1 MNAVLQVRFFSLLK
15 SFVIGAFLVA
25 GISLSAQTTY
35 EWVGG
40 NSAWTT
46 AANWSSIPGGN
57 PRTTPAVTDI
67 LLFNNG
73 ATNTVTAVPTQTIG
87 QLLIS
92 NNTTITLQAATTNT
106 LTITPGTGNTG
117 LQVASGSSLSNTAAS
132 IMSITSTNSAQVIDI
147 SGTLTWLGGTFLAS
161 GNTLNISGTINQT
174 TGTITSG
181 AVAGTVVNLSGTWN
195 QNSGTTTLLGG
206 TISGTMNVLAGTLNM
221 NNATYPTTI
230 TSLGIINHTGG
241 TITGTAA
248 GLSFA
253 SGSNYNYLAT
263 GALTI
268 PVATWDTNSNVNITG
283 ITSAATIGGISTQSF
298 GNFNYNCTSQGNVV
312 ASLNSTTSTVNFTV
326 KGNFNVQSTGAGTGS
341 LSFKTNTG
349 AVTATVNGLFSVTGG
364 TVNACT
370 AATTALTLN
379 LNGGYSQSGGT
390 FNSSTA
396 NIACTINISGSFDQS
411 GGVFTRTVGT
421 TLTTI
426 IFTGVGDFTIS
437 GGTHTNTLFNYN
449 VAANGNLTLQN
460 NLVLAN
466 SRSFTVAANGRLNFG
481 TYNISGVTST
491 TFSVASGGTI
501 SLGDQ
506 LGITTSGATGNV
518 QTNTRTFTVGANFI
532 YAGTNGQVTGNALPV
547 TNTGYIQ
554 IDLQDNSDQ
563 ITFTNTA
570 FSGLGVNVR
579 LRSGSLANA
588 ITFTNTT
595 NSILTYEGV
604 AAQTT
609 TDNEFPATNGPRSLV
624 INNPNGVTL
633 HAPRSTNTGP
643 TNTFTLT
650 SGTLNTTLTNILTV
664 SNAIVGAVVGG
675 SESSYV
681 NGPLIR
687 AINAA
692 GQYNFPVGD
701 GAVYGGYSM
710 LTTAAASGVSLRT
723 QFVNAASGGTAG
735 LGLSSIEDYHWLV
748 ERTAG
753 TTSVTYTPTLTISGL
768 VVDSRVG
775 YSKTITGAYENA
787 GGTGIGASITAAT
800 SQTISTADQNAYY
813 TIGTTGALSGTQT
826 AYTTLTSIATALQ
839 TMIVTGNVIFELP
852 TSYSGEPAYPVVF
865 TQFAEDGSGPYN
877 VTIRPE
883 TGSTNFLTAG
893 TPGTGNP
900 LINLNGIDRLTIDG
914 RAGGSGSN
922 VWTFRN
928 TQTAA
933 TVGPTFQFINDATF
947 NTLTYL
953 TVEGQNITGSSGTI
967 LFSTAAG
974 LSLGN
979 SNNTISYCDI
989 RENTATGTTP
999 ANGIYSLG
1007 TASIINSS
1015 NTITNNKI
1023 YNNFVAGIAGAGVW
1037 IGANNTNWTITDN
1050 HFYQTAARTGTGA
1063 VTRYAIYI
1071 NNTGTGSDNYTIE
1084 NNFIGGSEAN
1094 ALGDPYTITGTV
1106 AQSFHAIY
1114 VNVSTTATNTVISGN
1129 TIRNFTLGHGSTTAT
1144 SVLFAGVYSNNGTQ
1158 QIFDNTIGST
1168 NGTNVITISSTGTS
1182 TSNHIYG
1189 IYIGAGVDTIY
1200 NNTIAG
1206 IRLPNTTGLSGIT
1219 GIYLGSTGNAFVN
1232 NNTIRG
1238 LYSGYTSTGANQVR
1252 GIATSTSGI
1261 NTITNNT
1268 IYDLTSSSGY
1278 TGTGTSAA
1286 VIGIHEV
1293 STSSSTTATQTVSG
1307 NIIYDLSSIYSAG
1320 NSITVTGIHC
1330 SNPTSTTNLA
1340 PRING
1345 NFVHSLSLSSTNVSS
1360 TIIGINALSGLGFY
1374 TNNMIRLG
1382 IDSAGAAITTPYLI
1396 YGIFNASGTAGNLF
1410 YYNSVYVGGTGVAS
1424 GTNNTYSFYKSA
1436 ANSSIDIRNNILIN
1450 ARSNAGGTAAH
1461 YAMGFAVLHTSSL
1474 TSNNN
1479 LFNTSGTGGA
1489 VGLMVTTPYTT
1500 LNDWQ
1505 TGTSKDISSI
1515 YGVAGFINPTGNAA
1529 SVDLHINTSNPTQV
1543 EGAADSSV
1551 GPNIDID
1558 GDPRFG
1564 NVGYTGSGT
1573 NSDIGAD
1580 EGEFIPQDATPPLI
1594 VYTSIPTQTS
1604 FVAPTLSATITDA
1617 NAVDVATGFAPRIYF
1632 KRSTDAN
1639 EFNNNT
1645 SGSDGWKYVES
1656 TTGSSPFSLTL
1667 DYTLLNGGTGV
1678 LGGDEIMY
1686 FVVAQDTSDN
1696 VAINSGDFAAA
1707 PSNIQLTGAA
1717 FPISGTVK
1725 SYIIN
1730 VLSNTVTVGTG
1741 GDYLSLT
1748 NDGGLFQTINTG
1760 ALSTDLEV
1768 EIISDLTSETGT
1780 HPLNQWTEILGSG
1793 YTLTIRPDAAV
1804 ARTISGVYAG
1814 SLIRLDGADRT
1825 IIDGSFSGSGKYLII
1840 ANTNPTV
1847 SASSALQFLNEA
1859 TNDTIRNCVLR
1870 ASTTSGTNG
1879 VVVFGLSAAGT
1890 TGNSNNMIDNCD
1902 IHENGSALP
1911 ANGIYSAGTAGRIN
1925 SNNTIS
1931 NNNIFNYFLNAATA
1945 TAGIN
1950 IGANTSA
1957 WTIIGN
1963 KFYQE
1968 ATRALS
1974 TAPQPHSAI
1983 YINNTSGVNF
1993 TITDNIIGGNA
2004 ADGTGTMTYNNTGA
2018 SNFSAIHLLIGASPQ
2033 SLVQNNTITNISY
2046 TTVSAGTSAQGSFSA
2061 IYLGASA
2068 GALVKGNTIGA
2079 ASGTGA
2085 ISVTVN
2091 TNNGGIINGIKSDA
2105 SGANAVSIEDNIIGG
2120 MSATGTGTNNGIN
2133 LYGIHFTA
2141 GNQLLVKS
2149 NLIGSASTANS
2160 MQVNGTASSNGSIMG
2175 GIYGVTSVTNV
2186 VNTIQDNTIYNLTNN
2201 NTGTASRVFGV
2212 YGTFSSNSNRYYV
2225 TGNTVRDLKTTA
2237 STSTGTGVSASVIG
2251 VGISTTNGGELS
2263 VSGNTVHSLSN
2274 TGSANATVLGIYFSG
2289 GSSTSNGVEGNLV
2302 HSLTP
2307 ATGSSANVI
2316 GIQYAAG
2323 AGTMRNNM
2331 VRLGIDAAGDD
2342 ISQAHTLY
2350 GIDLASTSA
2359 TNIYHNSV
2367 YIGGAVTGTTALN
2380 SNAFRRTAI
2389 SGTINIQNNIFM
2401 NARTQSS
2408 GGKHYCIYT
2417 PNITTFTSNYNILY
2431 ALGTG
2436 TYTGLFNTTDQ
2447 ATLNDWRTA
2456 TTNRDLNSSACDPGF
2471 ENATGDATDVDLH
2484 LNTATG
2490 TAAEGRG
2497 NPAALS
2503 PAVTLDFDGETRDTP
2518 AAGTVDVGADA
2529 GDYIGLAGPDLVA
2542 DANGET
2548 TLATCQGN
2556 SVTFTVVATGGS
2568 VCGAWEY
2575 SWYNGS
2581 LYWDGSDFT
2590 SAIPVFNTAWDV
2602 IVVSAISTGGT
2613 YTAGAKCSGDTENCI
2628 ATSFDT
2634 VVITLQTSPATLTS
2648 AIGIPANGLNHYIQ
2662 LNWPS
2667 ASGATSYEV
2676 EYSTN
2681 GSTWNSLYTG
2691 TDLSYNHNTGDS
2703 PNAPYY
2709 YRVRSV
2715 FGSQPCSWTEATNP
2729 IYTAADVPAVPA
2741 LSNATPYTIDL
2752 TLQTETPVA
2761 NPTSTTYSIRN
2772 ATTNQFVQA
2781 DGSLGATEVFQT
2793 QAAWGTVT
2801 VTGLIPNTNYCF
2813 YARAK
2818 NNDGDIREG
2827 VGSNVLPVETFT
2839 TNANFNTSGS
2849 APTNVFWSPASCTTG
2864 GLVYSASGGCTDGY
2878 VGKTDATT
2886 TAFGCFLRT
2895 PEANC
2900 TGQTSA
2906 KIFFDVSH
2914 SYFATQPNDRI
2925 RMYMWADGEYKTLAC
2940 TSIKID
2946 GVEVGYVDGTVRS
2959 FSFSELRNCKSVEAT
2974 FDLSTT
2980 VNKSN
2985 ILFYIEPNNAY
2996 TTSNVFSV
3004 VLDNISVFG
3013 GAPTACFSTAPLILN
3028 GGYTVGTGGDFPSLT
3043 NNGGLFEAINMATLS
3058 GNVTATVISDL
3069 TSESGTH
3076 ALNQWNES
3084 GAGNYTLKLR
3094 PSDDTN
3100 RAISGTYAGANAAL
3114 AGLFRIN
3121 GADRF
3126 IIDGRDPADL
3136 EAGGR
3141 HLTFSNLSAT
3151 NSAFN
3156 STFNFINDAV
3166 GDTLRYINIEGATTG
3181 ATSSNINGVV
3191 RFSTASAGGNDNI
3204 SVDNCHIRDV
3214 SGSLPVN
3221 AIYASGTAGQLNSG
3235 VSITNNEIYNFW
3247 GAGANPSN
3255 GILIASGNTDWTIS
3269 GNSFYQT
3276 ASRVG
3281 GGTIIHY
3288 GIQIDNST
3296 NGNNFV
3302 VENNSIGGGAAGAAG
3317 TAWTVTGTAQVGFIG
3332 ISLNIMTSAT
3342 SLVQGNKVANFD
3354 INSTRVSAFP
3364 TNTFTGIL
3372 SASNGAVTIDNNIIG
3387 SGTGNGSITIN
3398 NASTNNATSVVAG
3411 IGHSTSTGDVNIT
3424 NNVIGSFTL
3433 NSTSNYPVTFNG
3445 IRYAQGGSSSSRT
3458 ISGNLIG
3465 SLTTANSINV
3475 NTGSN
3480 ISAVQDVVG
3489 ILMTGGANAVSITNN
3504 TIANLHNNRPST
3516 NPGQIIGISSPFATN
3531 TITGNTIYNLTTT
3544 SNNTGTGASSA
3555 VAGIVLN
3562 ATSASGHTISQNT
3575 IYALKKSSGT
3585 TANSIVG
3592 IYYGGSTGANSHV
3605 SRNLIHSL
3613 SSSATGALVSG
3624 IYMGAGSVTV
3634 SNNMIRLGLDETG
3647 ADITTAITF
3656 QGIVKDNTSTNNFV
3670 YYNSVYIGGSGVVST
3685 ASPTYAFRRMQTN
3698 TNDNVRNNIFYN
3710 ARSNDTTG
3718 GSHYGVFLNNSTTL
3732 VMSHNLIYTNGTG
3745 GLFGRIGTTDYA
3757 TLSAWAA
3764 TGFGT
3769 STVSAD
3775 PQFVAPAAATPDLNL
3790 ITGSANPAESGADP
3804 IAGIEDDYTATGVRT
3819 GYPQSNTYGG
3829 GTAPDM
3835 GADETDMIPVDVTAP
3850 AVIINTAIP
3859 AQTTVCGT
3867 TLNLT
3872 VTATVTDGQSG
3883 VDTGSL
3889 APTLW
3894 WRLSTGTY
3902 ASLLPAS
3909 VAGNVYTYNLTITG
3923 IDVGDIYEYYVA
3935 AQDLEGNIGYSHQ
3948 DGSSPVHTDVSTTPS
3963 TLNGAPATFSVI
3975 DATPLFGTVTVGTS
3989 GDYTSL
3995 TKSDGLF
4002 RAIFDNGL
4010 SGDLRVEIIS
4020 NTTEDGN
4027 FPLYNWAEYCGSNY
4041 RVTIVPN
4048 AATERVL
4055 SGSLMGMGL
4064 IPIYASRVTI
4074 DGRFNG
4080 SGRYLKF
4087 ENTYTGTGG
4096 SENSTFRFGSGTALA
4111 SSDTLR
4117 YCEVVGNT
4125 TKTAGAVV
4133 HMHNISGLV
4142 IENNLLH
4149 GGGSWAMNII
4159 RSDAS
4164 NTITIKNNEIYN
4176 FLGWSGG
4183 ISTRSYGILV
4193 PSGNGSNWNIQDNS
4207 IYNTGINGQNVQTAL
4222 AFNPGSSSSN
4232 NNIRRNWIGGS
4243 SAQCGTGGSVAFWG
4257 NSYTTTSC
4265 SEVRIIGIEANASQV
4280 LLDSNNV
4287 TNIYIQGCDYVG
4299 FVGMHIQGATA
4310 ASVTNNVFGT
4320 GTDGQPDNTKIIRVA
4335 GGGCTTC
4342 AGPGYIYG
4350 IWNQSSSSTTTT
4362 YDKNDFYYLWQS
4374 GAYWGGA
4381 VQCLVHQAA
4390 SPVIVTNNR
4399 INGAQAAGLGLA
4411 NSFGIRIEPTANT
4424 SGNVIEDNMIAGPY
4438 INGGQNLGNDP
4449 SAYSANIGIGIR
4461 MLSSRT
4467 VSGSIARNVI
4477 WDMRNGEVGGYGAT
4491 EGIFINGNG
4500 GGNGNWDILNNQIT
4514 LKNNGSTANC
4524 VGLYGIDVQL
4534 NSSSSTNINYN
4545 TVYISGSN
4553 GGTGFT
4559 GADFS
4564 SYGYLRLPNGTGNTA
4579 GDAVSMRNNIFINW
4593 RLVSTTA
4600 VSGHYAIANLGTSNF
4615 STNFNVSDYNFLAVA
4630 DGTKSYMGVWG
4641 TTNQLTFAN
4650 WKSASSKDANS
4661 YSATYTAGSSNFG
4674 SGVLNADNLFLNPLS
4689 DLHLNDADGQSYL
4702 FVSNRATPISLT
4714 TDFDGETRDSSTP
4727 DIGADE
4733 YSAPCVTP
4741 VITAEPLATQQVCV
4755 GGTPTNLTVTAT
4767 GASSYQWFSNT
4778 TNSNT
4783 GGTNLGSGSGAQ
4795 TATFTPPT
4803 SSAGTLYYYVEVT
4816 GTCPT
4821 PDVSAVATVTVIQSP
4836 AITVYIPL
4844 SFVNTIC
4851 EGSSTSFGVTATGG
4865 GTLSYLWE
4873 VSTNGGGSW
4882 STVANAAPYSGIGT
4896 NTLSISNTPVGLN
4909 GYLYRVTVTN
4919 SCSSVTST
4927 NGTLNVNAAPAI
4939 TAEPLETQSVCQS
4952 SSPSDL
4958 TVTATG
4964 YSLTYQ
4970 WYSNTTDSNSGGT
4983 NLGSGSGAQTATFT
4997 PPTSTLGTTYYYVVV
5012 SSLCGEPLASEASE
5026 VIVAAP
5032 FSILTEPITTQT
5044 VCQNDDASEIS
5055 VEADGGT
5062 LTYQWYSNTT
5072 DSNSGG
5078 TSLGAGAQSPFYT
5091 PSTSTAGTTYYYAVV
5106 TGGCGSPLVS
5116 ETSEVIVNST
5126 VAPSVSIAADPGSV
5140 ICDGTS
5146 VTFTATP
5153 SNGGSSPVYQWKVNG
5168 NNVGTNSTTYT
5179 TSSLNNGD
5187 VVTCEMTGNAPCVTS
5202 GTVASN
5208 QITMTV
5214 NPEPEVYAGTD
5225 MTTCITV
5232 PITFANGALA
5242 EYTSSILWTHNGTGT
5257 LTNAGTLTP
5266 TYTAATGETSVTFT
5280 LTGNA
5285 IGLCDPGADVVVLT
5299 ITSTTYYQDG
5309 DGDGFGNPSV
5319 SVAACS
5325 PPEGYVDNNLDF
5337 CDTNPVYNPNTQWW
5351 ADLDGDGFGGFI
5363 FASGDL
5369 GGGCDNP
5376 MPGELVLIGGDCDDS
5391 NANVNP
5397 ASPDICTNSIDD
5409 NCNGLVNEN
5418 CSSVANDLPLQAI
5431 TIPLSGN
5438 SYPNCGVITGSLT
5451 GAADSPESAGF
5462 TGSDVWYKFTALSSA
5477 VSITMSGAGQ
5487 DNVLTLYDNTITLMS
5502 GNSTENVLGT
5512 GGTEILNYSGLTVGQ
5527 LYYISVGAVSGTG
5540 SSFSICL
5547 KHLTASFCADGSGT
5561 YQLCSNLKAAF
5572 TGANTYTYNF
5582 TPTGTTGGSPTSIT
5596 YSSGQLPLALAS
5608 IAIRYGGTYLVRI
5621 DANYSSLTYG
5631 NGQTEDPI
5639 TVQGIQTC
5647 NITIAPH
5654 AEMYTKESQQCPATV
5669 LRNSVIT
5676 AKPFICGATGF
5687 TVEFTKVTD
5696 CTGATAIGFPFEVN
5710 TTGASPSRSLN
5721 FTVPQSITSQSY
5733 YRVRWRPNFSYGSG
5747 TFGLTNVIF
5756 VGGSASGEVDLLGQ
5770 VMSNTKDF
5778 ESGVRA
5784 NLYPNPNKG
5793 ELVNINLTD
5802 ITSPDVFVRVMDSM
5816 GRVVYSNRFTAD
5828 GSLNAM
5834 LTFARPLA
5842 GGIYMVEMTTGD
5854 EVITR
5859 RMIVER

>member
-40 NSAWTT
+40 NSAWST
-46 AANWSSIPGGN
+46 AGNWSSIPGGN

-230 TSLGIINHTGG
+230 TSSGIINHTGG

-263 GALTI
+263 GALII
-268 PVATWDTNSNVNITG
+268 PTATWDTNSNVNITG

-298 GNFNYNCTSQGNVV
+298 GNFNYNCTSQSAVNVNL
-312 ASLNSTTSTVNFTV
+312 AATFTV
-326 KGNFNVQSTGAGTGS
+326 KGDMTISSTGSGTLFHKIS
-341 LSFKTNTG
+341 TTVLTL
-349 AVTATVNGLFSVTGG
+349 TVNGNLNMTGG
-364 TVNACT
+364 NFTQNSGGT
-370 AATTALTLN
+370 AAATLTV
-379 LNGGYSQSGGT
+379 GGTFNMDGGT

-396 NIACTINISGSFDQS
+396 NIACTINIAGSFDQS
-411 GGVFTRTVGT
+411 GGVFTRTAGT

-426 IFTGVGDFTIS
+426 NFTGVGDFIIS

-466 SRSFTVAANGRLNFG
+466 SRQFTVAANGRLNFG
-481 TYNISGVTST
+481 TYNISGVTLT

-518 QTNTRTFTVGANFI
+518 QTNARTFTVGANFI

-570 FSGLGVNVR
+570 FSGSGVNVR

-633 HAPRSTNTGP
+633 HAPRSTNSGA
-643 TNTFTLT
+643 TNTLTLT

-664 SNAIVGAVVGG
+664 SNATVGAVVGG
-675 SESSYV
+675 NESSYV

-1050 HFYQTAARTGTGA
+1050 HFYQTAARTGTANSITRYGIYVATATTAGFDNFTITGNSIGGSEPNTGGTAMTINGA
-1063 VTRYAIYI
+1063 VNQSFSGIYFAASSTSENNKIENNVIKNIVCNHTLVTTTANPTIFTGIWSAAGTTAIRGNTI
-1071 NNTGTGSDNYTIE
+1071 GASTGTGSITVNYGNTSASSGSYGIYVTAGNDTIQ
-1084 NNFIGGSEAN
+1084 NNIIGSITLASATNSSLLFNGIGVTGS
-1094 ALGDPYTITGTV
+1094 GTSTITGNL
-1106 AQSFHAIY
+1106 I
-1114 VNVSTTATNTVISGN
+1114 
-1129 TIRNFTLGHGSTTAT
+1129 GSTTTANSINVSRAHTAGHIQGVTGISMLAT
-1144 SVLFAGVYSNNGTQ
+1144 GIAV
-1158 QIFDNTIGST
+1158 
-1168 NGTNVITISSTGTS
+1168 TS
-1182 TSNHIYG
+1182 
-1189 IYIGAGVDTIY
+1189 
-1200 NNTIAG
+1200 NNTIANLNSNYAG
-1206 IRLPNTTGLSGIT
+1206 TTA
-1219 GIYLGSTGNAFVN
+1219 GS
-1232 NNTIRG
+1232 
-1238 LYSGYTSTGANQVR
+1238 QVR
-1252 GIATSTSGI
+1252 GIITGTTGV

-1268 IYDLTSSSGY
+1268 IFNLNNAAAIAT
-1278 TGTGTSAA
+1278 TGATAS
-1286 VIGIHEV
+1286 VIGI
-1293 STSSSTTATQTVSG
+1293 SQLSTTSGQTVGG
-1307 NIIYDLSSIYSAG
+1307 NTI
-1320 NSITVTGIHC
+1320 
-1330 SNPTSTTNLA
+1330 
-1340 PRING
+1340 
-1345 NFVHSLSLSSTNVSS
+1345 HSLTCSHPTAANSV
-1360 TIIGINALSGLGFY
+1360 IGINYTAIATGLASANNVTGNTIHSLGMATSSTAVGAIISGIYINAGLS
-1374 TNNMIRLG
+1374 TISNNMIRLG

-1396 YGIFNASGTAGNLF
+1396 YGIFNASATAGNLF

-1436 ANSSIDIRNNILIN
+1436 ANSAIDIRNNILIN
-1450 ARSNAGGTAAH
+1450 ARGNAGGTAAH
-1461 YAMGFAVLHTSSL
+1461 YAMGFAVLHTAANL

-1479 LFNTSGTGGA
+1479 LFNTAGTGGA
-1489 VGLMVTTPYTT
+1489 VGLMFTTPYAT

-1505 TGTSKDISSI
+1505 TGTTEDISSI

-1529 SVDLHINTSNPTQV
+1529 TVDLHINTSNPTQV

-1564 NVGYTGSGT
+1564 NGVYSGSGT

-1594 VYTSIPTQTS
+1594 VYTNIPTQTS

-1617 NAVDVATGFAPRIYF
+1617 NAVDVATGFAPRVYF

-1645 SGSDGWKYVES
+1645 NGTDGWKYVES

-1678 LGGDEIMY
+1678 SAGNTIQY
-1686 FVVAQDTSDN
+1686 FVVAQDTSSN
-1696 VAINSGDFAAA
+1696 VAINSGTFASQ
-1707 PSNIQLTGAA
+1707 PSDVQLTSAA
-1717 FPISGTVK
+1717 FPLSGTIN
-1725 SYIIN
+1725 SYYIN
-1730 VLSNTVTVGTG
+1730 VLNGTYTVGSGGDFASLTNAGGLFETINTGGFSGNVIAEITSDLTSELGTFALNQWAEIGAGGYTLTIRPSAATTRTISGSLNGDLFRLDGADRVMIDGRFGGSGQHLIFANTSATAGASTIAFLNEATSDTIRYVFLRGSGTSTTKGVVLFGTSIAAGTLGNSNNAIEYCDIHQNASALPTNGVYSAGSTSKLNVNNTIRNNNIYNFFNAAGGSNGISLAANTSSWTIENNKFYQEATRTTTTASTFHYVININNTTNASTIIRGNTIGGNASDGTGTMTYTSTLGYQLAAIYLNTNSTTSTPTIVENNTITNISVTTISGATSGIGPFSAIYQLAGASRIIGNTIGATTGNDAITVTVNTNALGVTNGIRYDGTAIAKIENNTIGSFTIGGGSGTNNGQTFYGINVTTGNVAIKNNTIGSPTSANSIRINSPGTPITSNASVLGGINVVSTSSYADSIVFNNIYNLTNFNAGTATRILGISATSGAQYFIDDNTIRNLSLTASTNVGTTSTPAVLGVALVTANINPLSLSRNKIYALSNAGSGASAWTIGIHYSGGTNAGNTIEGNFIHCLSPSTGASASVCGLQLAGGTTTNVRNNMIRLGIDASGTGITQAHNIFGIQQTVNAVHNILHNSVYIGGTGVGGALNTFAYHRNQATVNAALALRNNIFVNNRSNGSGTGVHYAVGFTTAMTTALTSDYNIFHTNGTG
-1741 GDYLSLT
+1741 GALGLMGATPYSTLAAWQSGTSKDGTSIYGDPQFEDATGDADNVDLHLSTTLATPAEAAGTDLGVTLDYDGETRSGLTPTDIGADAGSFIPLDIVAPIISYTNAGGVCNSATTQTLSGVTITDTDSDVNVTSGTKPRLYYKKSSDSNDLSGWQYVEASGSTSPFDFTITLSSLGTLNPGDVIQYFVVAQDEGPDVYTPNVAINSGTFAATPISVALTADAFPIGGTINSFMILPCSGSVTVGSGGMFPSLT
-1748 NDGGLFQTINTG
+1748 NDGGLFQ
-1760 ALSTDLEV
+1760 ALNAATLSGSITATV
-1768 EIISDLTSETGT
+1768 ISDLSETGT
-1780 HPLNQWTEILGSG
+1780 HALNQWTESGAGG
-1793 YTLTIRPDAAV
+1793 YTVTITPDAGTT
-1804 ARTISGVYAG
+1804 RTIAG
-1814 SLIRLDGADRT
+1814 DYNSTGGLFRMNGADRVVF
-1825 IIDGSFSGSGKYLII
+1825 DGRNPADLGANGRHLLFR
-1840 ANTNPTV
+1840 NTNAV
-1847 SASSALQFLNEA
+1847 SSLNNSTFYVFNDANNLTFRNLIVEGA
-1859 TNDTIRNCVLR
+1859 T
-1870 ASTTSGTNG
+1870 AQTSNG
-1879 VVVFGLSAAGT
+1879 VFRIDAAGAGDGNDYIT
-1890 TGNSNNMIDNCD
+1890 ITQNQIRDRSDATGI
-1902 IHENGSALP
+1902 P
-1911 ANGIYSAGTAGRIN
+1911 ANGIYIVGALNEVNDNVSIT
-1925 SNNTIS
+1925 NNE
-1931 NNNIFNYFLNAATA
+1931 IFNYHAA
-1945 TAGIN
+1945 G
-1950 IGANTSA
+1950 
-1957 WTIIGN
+1957 
-1963 KFYQE
+1963 Q
-1968 ATRALS
+1968 
-1974 TAPQPHSAI
+1974 HSAI
-1983 YINNTSGVNF
+1983 YVGSYNSDFDITGNSIFDPVTRTTAADKYGIFIDAATGGGVNF
-1993 TITDNIIGGNA
+1993 DISNNFIGGSAAGATGTWTVNSTGTTDYRFVGISVSTALNSNSTINSNTIRNFNITTGSVFQTQGGLFAGIYASNGDAVISENTIGGSTGNITIVSGNTSSFGFVYGVFHSGNGAVTITDNIIGG
-2004 ADGTGTMTYNNTGA
+2004 
-2018 SNFSAIHLLIGASPQ
+2018 F
-2033 SLVQNNTITNISY
+2033 
-2046 TTVSAGTSAQGSFSA
+2046 
-2061 IYLGASA
+2061 
-2068 GALVKGNTIGA
+2068 
-2079 ASGTGA
+2079 
-2085 ISVTVN
+2085 
-2091 TNNGGIINGIKSDA
+2091 
-2105 SGANAVSIEDNIIGG
+2105 
-2120 MSATGTGTNNGIN
+2120 
-2133 LYGIHFTA
+2133 
-2141 GNQLLVKS
+2141 
-2149 NLIGSASTANS
+2149 
-2160 MQVNGTASSNGSIMG
+2160 
-2175 GIYGVTSVTNV
+2175 
-2186 VNTIQDNTIYNLTNN
+2186 
-2201 NTGTASRVFGV
+2201 
-2212 YGTFSSNSNRYYV
+2212 
-2225 TGNTVRDLKTTA
+2225 
-2237 STSTGTGVSASVIG
+2237 
-2251 VGISTTNGGELS
+2251 
-2263 VSGNTVHSLSN
+2263 
-2274 TGSANATVLGIYFSG
+2274 
-2289 GSSTSNGVEGNLV
+2289 
-2302 HSLTP
+2302 
-2307 ATGSSANVI
+2307 
-2316 GIQYAAG
+2316 
-2323 AGTMRNNM
+2323 
-2331 VRLGIDAAGDD
+2331 
-2342 ISQAHTLY
+2342 
-2350 GIDLASTSA
+2350 
-2359 TNIYHNSV
+2359 
-2367 YIGGAVTGTTALN
+2367 
-2380 SNAFRRTAI
+2380 
-2389 SGTINIQNNIFM
+2389 
-2401 NARTQSS
+2401 
-2408 GGKHYCIYT
+2408 
-2417 PNITTFTSNYNILY
+2417 
-2431 ALGTG
+2431 
-2436 TYTGLFNTTDQ
+2436 
-2447 ATLNDWRTA
+2447 
-2456 TTNRDLNSSACDPGF
+2456 
-2471 ENATGDATDVDLH
+2471 
-2484 LNTATG
+2484 
-2490 TAAEGRG
+2490 
-2497 NPAALS
+2497 
-2503 PAVTLDFDGETRDTP
+2503 
-2518 AAGTVDVGADA
+2518 
-2529 GDYIGLAGPDLVA
+2529 
-2542 DANGET
+2542 
-2548 TLATCQGN
+2548 
-2556 SVTFTVVATGGS
+2556 
-2568 VCGAWEY
+2568 
-2575 SWYNGS
+2575 
-2581 LYWDGSDFT
+2581 
-2590 SAIPVFNTAWDV
+2590 
-2602 IVVSAISTGGT
+2602 
-2613 YTAGAKCSGDTENCI
+2613 
-2628 ATSFDT
+2628 
-2634 VVITLQTSPATLTS
+2634 
-2648 AIGIPANGLNHYIQ
+2648 
-2662 LNWPS
+2662 
-2667 ASGATSYEV
+2667 
-2676 EYSTN
+2676 
-2681 GSTWNSLYTG
+2681 
-2691 TDLSYNHNTGDS
+2691 
-2703 PNAPYY
+2703 
-2709 YRVRSV
+2709 
-2715 FGSQPCSWTEATNP
+2715 
-2729 IYTAADVPAVPA
+2729 A
-2741 LSNATPYTIDL
+2741 LSNATSSAGIRSLIGIRATTSSTSELVDVSGNTIGNSSS
-2752 TLQTETPVA
+2752 A
-2761 NPTSTTYSIRN
+2761 MSNSTGNTYS
-2772 ATTNQFVQA
+2772 
-2781 DGSLGATEVFQT
+2781 
-2793 QAAWGTVT
+2793 
-2801 VTGLIPNTNYCF
+2801 
-2813 YARAK
+2813 
-2818 NNDGDIREG
+2818 
-2827 VGSNVLPVETFT
+2827 
-2839 TNANFNTSGS
+2839 
-2849 APTNVFWSPASCTTG
+2849 
-2864 GLVYSASGGCTDGY
+2864 
-2878 VGKTDATT
+2878 TT
-2886 TAFGCFLRT
+2886 TAIINAGIYV
-2895 PEANC
+2895 
-2900 TGQTSA
+2900 TGAQ
-2906 KIFFDVSH
+2906 
-2914 SYFATQPNDRI
+2914 
-2925 RMYMWADGEYKTLAC
+2925 
-2940 TSIKID
+2940 
-2946 GVEVGYVDGTVRS
+2946 
-2959 FSFSELRNCKSVEAT
+2959 
-2974 FDLSTT
+2974 
-2980 VNKSN
+2980 
-2985 ILFYIEPNNAY
+2985 
-2996 TTSNVFSV
+2996 
-3004 VLDNISVFG
+3004 
-3013 GAPTACFSTAPLILN
+3013 PTAINNNNIGYFSYNAN
-3028 GGYTVGTGGDFPSLT
+3028 GQST
-3043 NNGGLFEAINMATLS
+3043 
-3058 GNVTATVISDL
+3058 
-3069 TSESGTH
+3069 
-3076 ALNQWNES
+3076 S
-3084 GAGNYTLKLR
+3084 GA
-3094 PSDDTN
+3094 
-3100 RAISGTYAGANAAL
+3100 
-3114 AGLFRIN
+3114 F
-3121 GADRF
+3121 
-3126 IIDGRDPADL
+3126 
-3136 EAGGR
+3136 
-3141 HLTFSNLSAT
+3141 
-3151 NSAFN
+3151 
-3156 STFNFINDAV
+3156 
-3166 GDTLRYINIEGATTG
+3166 
-3181 ATSSNINGVV
+3181 
-3191 RFSTASAGGNDNI
+3191 
-3204 SVDNCHIRDV
+3204 
-3214 SGSLPVN
+3214 
-3221 AIYASGTAGQLNSG
+3221 Q
-3235 VSITNNEIYNFW
+3235 
-3247 GAGANPSN
+3247 
-3255 GILIASGNTDWTIS
+3255 
-3269 GNSFYQT
+3269 
-3276 ASRVG
+3276 
-3281 GGTIIHY
+3281 
-3288 GIQIDNST
+3288 
-3296 NGNNFV
+3296 
-3302 VENNSIGGGAAGAAG
+3302 
-3317 TAWTVTGTAQVGFIG
+3317 
-3332 ISLNIMTSAT
+3332 
-3342 SLVQGNKVANFD
+3342 
-3354 INSTRVSAFP
+3354 
-3364 TNTFTGIL
+3364 
-3372 SASNGAVTIDNNIIG
+3372 
-3387 SGTGNGSITIN
+3387 
-3398 NASTNNATSVVAG
+3398 VAG
-3411 IGHSTSTGDVNIT
+3411 I
-3424 NNVIGSFTL
+3424 
-3433 NSTSNYPVTFNG
+3433 Y
-3445 IRYAQGGSSSSRT
+3445 RA
-3458 ISGNLIG
+3458 
-3465 SLTTANSINV
+3465 
-3475 NTGSN
+3475 
-3480 ISAVQDVVG
+3480 SA
-3489 ILMTGGANAVSITNN
+3489 AAV
-3504 TIANLHNNRPST
+3504 
-3516 NPGQIIGISSPFATN
+3516 N
-3531 TITGNTIYNLTTT
+3531 TITGNEINNITSQSPYAGTAGNAGLSGIYCVTSSNDQLIELNEIHTIKNT
-3544 SNNTGTGASSA
+3544 NTGSGAPA
-3555 VAGIVLN
+3555 VYGIY
-3562 ATSASGHTISQNT
+3562 SG
-3575 IYALKKSSGT
+3575 SGT
-3585 TANSIVG
+3585 
-3592 IYYGGSTGANSHV
+3592 STTNRI

-3613 SSSATGALVSG
+3613 QSSTTGASDIAG
-3624 IYMGAGSVTV
+3624 IYLGTGGVTA
-3634 SNNMIRLGLDETG
+3634 SNNKIRLGLDETG
-3647 ADITTAITF
+3647 AGITTTSMF
-3656 QGIVKDNTSTNNFV
+3656 QGIVKNNTSINNNI
-3670 YYNSVYIGGSGVVST
+3670 YYNSVYIGGSGVGST
-3685 ASPTYAFRRMQTN
+3685 ATSTYAFRKMGHN
-3698 TNDNVRNNIFYN
+3698 ASDNVRNNIFVN
-3710 ARSNDTTG
+3710 ARSNSATG
-3718 GSHYGVFLNNSTTL
+3718 GKHYGVHFNVATSFVFSN
-3732 VMSHNLIYTNGTG
+3732 NLIYTSGTG
-3745 GLFGRIGTTDYA
+3745 NVFGGAATSDYA
-3757 TLSAWAA
+3757 SLPLFNSAL
-3764 TGFGT
+3764 TFP
-3769 STVSAD
+3769 VNNISAD
-3775 PQFVAPAAATPDLNL
+3775 PNFTAPTAATPDLHLNVS
-3790 ITGSANPAESGADP
+3790 GASPAES
-3804 IAGIEDDYTATGVRT
+3804 AGVIISGVEDDFDATGVRI
-3819 GYPQSNTYGG
+3819 GYPQSATNGG
-3829 GTAPDM
+3829 GTSPDM
-3835 GADETDMIPVDVTAP
+3835 GADETDVIPDDVTAP
-3850 AVIINTAIP
+3850 TVIIGTAIP

-3894 WRLSTGTY
+3894 WRLNTGTY

-3923 IDVGDIYEYYVA
+3923 IAIGDIYHYYVA

-3948 DGSSPVHTDVSTTPS
+3948 DGSSPVHTDVSTAPS

-3975 DATPLFGTVTVGTS
+3975 SATPLSGTVTVGTS

-4087 ENTYTGTGG
+4087 ENTYASSGG

-4133 HMHNISGLV
+4133 HMQNISGLV

-4149 GGGSWAMNII
+4149 GGSSNWAMNII

-4183 ISTRSYGILV
+4183 VSTRSYGILV
-4193 PSGNGSNWNIQDNS
+4193 PSGNGSNWNIEDNS
-4207 IYNTGINGQNVQTAL
+4207 IYNTGINSQNVQTAL

-4232 NNIRRNWIGGS
+4232 NNIRKNWIGGS
-4243 SAQCGTGGSVAFWG
+4243 SAQCGTGGAVTYWG
-4257 NSYTTTSC
+4257 NQLNLSNTET
-4265 SEVRIIGIEANASQV
+4265 IIKGIEVNSGTV
-4280 LLDSNNV
+4280 VLDSNNV
-4287 TNIYIQGCDYVG
+4287 ANIRVLGSDYTAFIG
-4299 FVGMHIQGATA
+4299 LHILGSTSAT
-4310 ASVTNNVFGT
+4310 VTNNVFGK
-4320 GTDGQPDNTKIIRVA
+4320 GTDGEPSSTDPIQVA
-4335 GGGCTTC
+4335 GGAISSGFY
-4342 AGPGYIYG
+4342 PGYLYG
-4350 IWNQSSSSTTTT
+4350 IWNQSTTTT
-4362 YDKNDFYYLWQS
+4362 TTVYDKNDFYNLRQTGVWT
-4374 GAYWGGA
+4374 GGQ
-4381 VQCLVHQAA
+4381 VFGIWHGGSSAA
-4390 SPVIVTNNR
+4390 EITNNR
-4399 INGAQAAGLGLA
+4399 IKGLSSGGIGY
-4411 NSFGIRIEPTANT
+4411 NSFAIRLEPTT
-4424 SGNVIEDNMIAGPY
+4424 STSNNIISSNIITTPRIGDFYTNQVASIGIY
-4438 INGGQNLGNDP
+4438 INILN
-4449 SAYSANIGIGIR
+4449 
-4461 MLSSRT
+4461 SRT
-4467 VSGSIARNVI
+4467 VSGTISNNRIDDDVNLEAS
-4477 WDMRNGEVGGYGAT
+4477 GFT
-4491 EGIFINGNG
+4491 EGIYLNTWNGNSSS
-4500 GGNGNWDILNNQIT
+4500 NGNWDIHNNMIYLSNPGETEIRTEMHGIDIQVNNSSTVNAFYNTIWIDGFNRNNTSTLANPSSAILSMPGPSGAYGTLN
-4514 LKNNGSTANC
+4514 LRNNILMNTRQGGSPNSDTYHVAIWRSTA
-4524 VGLYGIDVQL
+4524 
-4534 NSSSSTNINYN
+4534 ST
-4545 TVYISGSN
+4545 
-4553 GGTGFT
+4553 TGFT
-4559 GADFS
+4559 SDNNLFL
-4564 SYGYLRLPNGTGNTA
+4564 YRNG
-4579 GDAVSMRNNIFINW
+4579 
-4593 RLVSTTA
+4593 
-4600 VSGHYAIANLGTSNF
+4600 
-4615 STNFNVSDYNFLAVA
+4615 
-4630 DGTKSYMGVWG
+4630 
-4641 TTNQLTFAN
+4641 
-4650 WKSASSKDANS
+4650 
-4661 YSATYTAGSSNFG
+4661 ATYGRLAIYGLNAMFNLSTWQGFTSTDVNTINPTWTTGSSNFG
-4674 SGVLNADNLFLNPLS
+4674 SNLLNSGDLFTQALGTS
-4689 DLHLNDADGQSYL
+4689 DLHLDDSDGQSYL
-4702 FVSNRATPISLT
+4702 FPSNEGAVISVT

-4733 YSAPCVTP
+4733 YSAPCITP

-4755 GGTPTNLTVTAT
+4755 DGTPTNLTVTAT

-4795 TATFTPPT
+4795 TATYTPPT

-4821 PDVSAVATVTVIQSP
+4821 PDVSAVATVTVIHSP
-4836 AITVYIPL
+4836 AITVYSPL

-5012 SSLCGEPLASEASE
+5012 SSLCGAPLASEASE

-5187 VVTCEMTGNAPCVTS
+5187 VVTCEMTGNAPCISS
-5202 GTVASN
+5202 GAVASN
-5208 QITMTV
+5208 EITMTV

-5266 TYTAATGETSVTFT
+5266 TYTAGTGETSVTFT
-5280 LTGNA
+5280 LTGDGN
-5285 IGLCDPGADVVVLT
+5285 GSCDAGADVVVLT
-5299 ITSTTYYQDG
+5299 ITSTTFYQDG

-5462 TGSDVWYKFTALSSA
+5462 TGSDVWYKFTAVSSA